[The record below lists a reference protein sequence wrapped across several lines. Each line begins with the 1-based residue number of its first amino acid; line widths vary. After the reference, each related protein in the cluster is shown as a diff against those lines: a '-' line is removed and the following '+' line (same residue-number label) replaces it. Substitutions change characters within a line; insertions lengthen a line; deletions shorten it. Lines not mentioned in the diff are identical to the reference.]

1 MASTLLSRL
10 RCVTTTP
17 LGEPVEPEVY
27 CSIAVVSG
35 SMAGAT
41 HSSADAAISSTA
53 HHCMAGPS
61 AMPSIALWNCAR
73 VSAVVTVKRASV
85 SCTIDA
91 TRPITR
97 VRAGGCTGT
106 GTTPA

>member
-10 RCVTTTP
+10 RWLTTTP
-17 LGEPVEPEVY
+17 FGEPVEPEVY
-27 CSIAVVSG
+27 CSIAVS
-35 SMAGAT
+35 SELISGAT
-41 HSSADAAISSTA
+41 QSSAEAAMSSTA
-53 HHCMAGPS
+53 HHCIAGPS
-61 AMPSIALWNCAR
+61 AISSIALWNFVC
-73 VSAVVTVKRASV
+73 VSTVVTVKRASV
-85 SCTIDA
+85 SRTIDA